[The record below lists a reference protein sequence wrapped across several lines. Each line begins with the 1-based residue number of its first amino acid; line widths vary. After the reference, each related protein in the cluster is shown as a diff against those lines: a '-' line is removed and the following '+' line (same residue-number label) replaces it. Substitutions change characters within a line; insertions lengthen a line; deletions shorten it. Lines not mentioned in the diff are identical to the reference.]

1 MGDIKVLGVT
11 GSTRDGSG
19 NTAALRTARL
29 VAPSGVTVDLHEGL
43 ADLPAFN
50 PDATGPHPAVDR
62 LHAELAAADAVLF
75 CSPEYAGSLPGSLKN
90 LLDWT
95 VGAAD
100 LYEKPVAWFTVA
112 AEGRGLGAEAQ
123 LATVL
128 GYVGASVVEA
138 ACVRVPVV
146 RDSIGPDGTVTDEM
160 VRHRFAEALATLA
173 AAVRPAA

>member
-1 MGDIKVLGVT
+1 MDIRVLGVT
-11 GSTRDGSG
+11 GSTRGGSG

-29 VAPSGVTVDLHEGL
+29 VAPSGVAVDLYEGL
-43 ADLPAFN
+43 ADLPAFS
-50 PDATGPHPAVDR
+50 PDATGPNPAVDR
-62 LHAELAAADAVLF
+62 LRAELASADAVLF
-75 CSPEYAGSLPGSLKN
+75 CTPEYAGSMPGSLKN

-95 VGAAD
+95 VGTAD

-138 ACVRVPVV
+138 ACVRVPVA
-146 RDSIGPDGTVTDEM
+146 RDSIGLDGTVADET
-160 VRHRFAEALATLA
+160 VRDRFAEALAALA